1 MFVINANG
9 TAPTIFTSIKF
20 IAIERKAIKYNFCLD
35 VTYSNSVPVSLE
47 RIFCNGTGHCYKKI
61 NGTVSVIYTGTN
73 TVIATFDVG
82 QFPMGIA
89 VTQDGKKVYVTNSE
103 TSDVSVLDTATNT
116 VITTVPVGRTPTH
129 IARGNDPQPTLII

>member
-1 MFVINANG
+1 
-9 TAPTIFTSIKF
+9 
-20 IAIERKAIKYNFCLD
+20 
-35 VTYSNSVPVSLE
+35 
-47 RIFCNGTGHCYKKI
+47 
-61 NGTVSVIYTGTN
+61 
-73 TVIATFDVG
+73 
-82 QFPMGIA
+82 MGIA